1 MQFNL
6 VISTNLPAV
15 NLWKKFY
22 FEIIGTIPEAF
33 KNLKLKKYVDAYIF
47 IQVALFSYHISQYLR
62 MY

>member
-33 KNLKLKKYVDAYIF
+33 KNLKLKKYVDAYI
-47 IQVALFSYHISQYLR
+47 
-62 MY
+62 MYRKL